1 VRRSL
6 YIVLCWCLVV
16 TLRCYGQRSDDW
28 LPVTSQSLAI
38 REVAAD
44 PGAPAVQL
52 YYADFRDDNSRYEF
66 IYRSIKI
73 LAEAGRSYANV
84 EIPVRQGYLLE
95 DLQARTIHP
104 DGTIVPFTGK
114 PYDKLLIH
122 YRDDKIT
129 AKSFT
134 FSDVTVG
141 SIVEYKYRLT
151 WDVRFYDPVWTVQHD
166 LYTLK
171 ESFWLRPY
179 KGPIRTRTVADETR
193 LSYVYSNM
201 PPGVQPKDTGAGI
214 ALDLENMP
222 AFKPEKHMPPENN
235 FIAQVLFFYGGREIE
250 SPDVFWRD
258 LGKEW
263 YGKADHFI
271 GNHSEIKT
279 AAAEITGTETDP
291 QQKLRRLYDR
301 VQQIRNLDF
310 ERERTR
316 LEDKREDLKPN
327 DTVVDVLN
335 RGYGYRN
342 EIAELFVALA
352 RAAGFEVDLLRA
364 SDRKRGIFDV
374 KLLSARQLE
383 AEIVRVPINGSL
395 LYLDPG
401 TKYCPFGI
409 ITWAYT
415 STPALKLDKSGG
427 ALAVVPTATADKN
440 IIRRVARVH
449 LDAGGSLRG
458 EIIIECKGN
467 AALRRRLDALATD
480 DAGRR
485 QMLEDELL
493 AWLPQGSGV
502 RLKDAQG
509 WDSSQDVLI
518 ASFDV
523 EVPRFAAS
531 AGKRLLLPANLFR
544 SPQIDGFGPAQRK
557 YPLYFPYTY
566 EELDNVTVQLP
577 GGFSVQNLPDGQD
590 IKLKVT
596 RFITT
601 RSSQGDALVQT
612 RALVINSIYFQ
623 PEQYAEIRGF
633 FNRLKAADEEQ
644 IVLAPAQPQGGGH
657 QEVQGMRQ
665 GLTSGPVSR
674 FRD

>member
-1 VRRSL
+1 MPRFQYL
-6 YIVLCWCLVV
+6 VLCCCLIAA
-16 TLRCYGQRSDDW
+16 LRCYGQRSDDW

-73 LAEAGRSYANV
+73 LADAGRKYANV
-84 EIPVRQGYLLE
+84 EIPVPRDYVFA
-95 DLQARTIHP
+95 DLQARTIRP

-114 PYDKLLIH
+114 PYDNLLINH
-122 YRDDKIT
+122 HDDKIM
-129 AKSFT
+129 AKSFA
-134 FSDVTVG
+134 FPDVTVG
-141 SIVEYKYRLT
+141 SIIEYKYRLT
-151 WDVRFYDPVWTVQHD
+151 WNVRFYDPVWTVQHD

-179 KGPIRTRTVADETR
+179 KGPIRTRNVADETR

-201 PPGVQPKDTGAGI
+201 PAGVQPKDTGAGI
-214 ALDLENMP
+214 ELDLENMP

-271 GNHSEIKT
+271 GNHSEIKA
-279 AAAEITGTETDP
+279 AAAEIVRNGTGP
-291 QQKLRRLYDR
+291 QQRLRRLYDR

-316 LEDKREDLKPN
+316 IEDKREDLKPN
-327 DTVVDVLN
+327 DTVLDVLN

-342 EIAELFVALA
+342 EIAELFIALV
-352 RAAGFEVDLLRA
+352 RAAGFEADLLRA

-383 AEIVRVPINGSL
+383 VEIVRVQMNGQP

-401 TKYCPFGI
+401 TRYCPFGI
-409 ITWAYT
+409 VTWSHT
-415 STPALKLDKSGG
+415 STPALKLDKNGG

-458 EIIIECKGN
+458 EVILEFKGN
-467 AALRRRLDALATD
+467 EALQRRLDALATD

-485 QMLEDELL
+485 GQLEDELL

-518 ASFDV
+518 ATFDV
-523 EVPRFAAS
+523 EVPRFAPS

-544 SPQIDGFGPAQRK
+544 SPALDAFGPAQRK

-577 GGFSVQNLPDGQD
+577 AGFSPQDLPDGQD
-590 IKLKVT
+590 VKLPAT

-601 RSSQGDALVQT
+601 RSSQGDAVVQT
-612 RALVINSIYFQ
+612 RSLVVNSIYVE
-623 PEQYAEIRGF
+623 PEQYEEIRRF

-644 IVLAPAQPQGGGH
+644 IALVPSQ
-657 QEVQGMRQ
+657 
-665 GLTSGPVSR
+665 SR
-674 FRD
+674 GSR